1 MIKTDSFH
9 IVTLQPEDAKSLS
22 EMMVLNFDNFKRYFP
37 ITLSKNQ
44 SIEDSVTYIEE
55 KRIENKSKSEFTF
68 GIKDVANKNIAG
80 LIIIKKINWETK
92 QGEFAYCISSEYE
105 NKGWMSKAIAFTS
118 KYGFEVL
125 GFDKFQ
131 IIAHKTN
138 IGSCK
143 VAENC
148 NFKWQKTLLNEYTP
162 PEEAP
167 LDMELYEL
175 YNER

>member
-9 IVTLQPEDAKSLS
+9 IITLQPEDAKSLS

-44 SIEDSVTYIEE
+44 SIEDSIKYIEE
-55 KRIENKSKSEFTF
+55 KRNENKSKSEFTF
-68 GIKDVANKNIAG
+68 GIKDVLNENIAG
-80 LIIIKKINWETK
+80 LIIIKKINWKTN

-105 NKGWMSKAIAFTS
+105 SKGWMSKAIALTS

-125 GFDKFQ
+125 GFEKFQ

-143 VAENC
+143 VAEKC
-148 NFKWQKTLLNEYTP
+148 DFKWQKTLLNEYTP
-162 PEEAP
+162 PEETP

-175 YNER
+175 YNEK